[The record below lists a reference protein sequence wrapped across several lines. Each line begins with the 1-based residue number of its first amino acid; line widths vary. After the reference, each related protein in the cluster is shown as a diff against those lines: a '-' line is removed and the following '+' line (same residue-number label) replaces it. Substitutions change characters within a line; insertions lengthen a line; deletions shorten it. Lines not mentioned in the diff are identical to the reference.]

1 MAKLTNSSSTSYIF
15 SSRVDYKVQ
24 YVKRH
29 YDGPPIYVDFG
40 IAFYSIR
47 LRALEQ
53 GVVTFQH
60 YTMFNKFVNK
70 FKFLKKKVY
79 LNMRPYLNSTKKP
92 TEVRMGKGKG
102 KFEQKIFPV
111 CPGSTFLEIRLM
123 NLESVD
129 PLEWS
134 ETKAMFLKDALP
146 FLIKLSKKLP
156 FRTSVSFNDL

>member
-1 MAKLTNSSSTSYIF
+1 MAKLTNSSGTSYIF

-24 YVKRH
+24 HVKRH
-29 YDGPPIYVDFG
+29 YDGSPTYSDFG
-40 IAFYSIR
+40 AAFYSIR
-47 LRALEQ
+47 LRALER
-53 GVVTFQH
+53 GVITFQH
-60 YTMFNKFVNK
+60 YVMFNKFVNK

-111 CPGSTFLEIRLM
+111 CPGSNFLEIRLM
-123 NLESVD
+123 RLESAD

-134 ETKAMFLKDALP
+134 EVKAAFLEDALP

-156 FRTSVSFNDL
+156 FRASISFNDL